1 MLLVAVSLPAATLRL
16 LRVSREKF
24 EISELDLQLCPQ
36 VKLTHI
42 STRRFLS
49 FLPFFFQLRSNFKVN
64 GMPAN
69 ALQAGMLPIW
79 SQDSRLDQVLG
90 VMKGFIR
97 EILPLKM
104 ALIN

>member
-1 MLLVAVSLPAATLRL
+1 MFLVAVSLPAATLRL

-36 VKLTHI
+36 VDPYFHQTFPPI
-42 STRRFLS
+42 
-49 FLPFFFQLRSNFKVN
+49 FFSAQEQLQSKWDAGKR
-64 GMPAN
+64 PAGGD
-69 ALQAGMLPIW
+69 APQESDLI
-79 SQDSRLDQVLG
+79 SRLDQAVG

-104 ALIN
+104 ALINSGE